1 MISVDPIDQNT
12 RFSETHGG
20 GKFPI
25 LSDESKQ
32 VAEAYGVL
40 SPRGVANRWTF
51 YIGPDGRILEV
62 DQKVSTRTAGEDMVA
77 RLAALGVKKRSEK

>member
-1 MISVDPIDQNT
+1 MISVDSPDTNKA
-12 RFSETHGG
+12 FAAEHEAD
-20 GKFPI
+20 FPI
-25 LSDESKQ
+25 LSDPSKTT
-32 VAEAYGVL
+32 AEAYGVL
-40 SPRGVANRWTF
+40 GMTGFASRWTF